1 MLLAIS
7 LRMQAVFL
15 SSSGSENWKC
25 LEFWLAKTTIAIHR
39 QRRPRPDGSSS
50 RLDWVVLGLAL
61 VPLAG
66 VLPVSADPRPNII
79 LVLTDDQGYGD
90 LGVHGN
96 ARISTPNLD
105 AFARESLEM
114 TRFYVEPVCSPTR
127 SSIMTGRYHMRT
139 GVLATSRGGAR
150 MFGDEETLAEVL
162 AQSGYRTTIAG
173 KWHLG
178 DNAPS
183 RPQDQGFQ
191 QVLVHRSGGI
201 GQIPD
206 RDATY
211 TQPLLWRNGK
221 REVGDGYCTDLF
233 FDAAIDFIK
242 NNRTHPFFLYLPT
255 NVPHTPISIAK
266 KYWQPFADAGV
277 PEQTAKLYGMMK
289 NLDDN
294 FGRLT
299 NALTETGLA
308 RNSVLIFMSDNG
320 PTPGRFNSGLRGS
333 KGSVY
338 EGGIRVPFLVRWPQR
353 ISAGSRVDRLAAH
366 IDLLPTLAAAAGARL
381 STPGRLDG
389 VNLLKLW
396 TGEIQ
401 PAAWPARNIYIQT
414 VKRILQKRYL
424 NAAVLTQRY
433 KWVSYAGV
441 GKIDDLDRS
450 KIELYDLNSDPGES
464 QNLAARFPHVLN
476 NLSMAYEAWFDEM
489 KRERNFAIGPIDLG
503 SALENPCYL
512 CRYQD
517 AQNLTGQSQHD
528 GWQVRVRRTG
538 RYRLT
543 LQWPEHKGG
552 FLVVTWRGKRSRH
565 TLGKNDRSAIIELK
579 AGQGL
584 LDVGFETPT
593 GQRVRQLWNN
603 QTEQGDVWVERVD

>member
-1 MLLAIS
+1 MID
-7 LRMQAVFL
+7 
-15 SSSGSENWKC
+15 N
-25 LEFWLAKTTIAIHR
+25 HR
-39 QRRPRPDGSSS
+39 QRPPRPAGSSLRFS
-50 RLDWVVLGLAL
+50 WLLLGLAL
-61 VPLAG
+61 VLLAG
-66 VLPVSADPRPNII
+66 LRPVSADPRPNII

-96 ARISTPNLD
+96 AQISTPNLD

-127 SSIMTGRYHMRT
+127 ASILTGRYHMRT

-150 MFGDEETLAEVL
+150 IFGDEETIAEVL
-162 AQSGYRTTIAG
+162 AKSGYRTAIAG

-211 TQPLLWRNGK
+211 FRPVLWRNGR
-221 REVGDGYCTDLF
+221 REVVDGYCTDLF

-242 NNRTHPFFLYLPT
+242 KNRAHPFFLYLPT
-255 NVPHTPISIAK
+255 NVPHTPISIAQ
-266 KYWQPFADAGV
+266 KYWKPFAEAGV
-277 PEQTAKLYGMMK
+277 PEKTAKLYGMMK
-289 NLDDN
+289 NLDEN

-299 NALTETGLA
+299 NTLAETGLA
-308 RNSVLIFMSDNG
+308 RNSVVIFMSDNG
-320 PTPGRFNSGLRGS
+320 PTSGRFNSGLRGS

-366 IDLLPTLAAAAGARL
+366 IDLLPTLASAAGARRA
-381 STPGRLDG
+381 TPGRLDG

-396 TGEIQ
+396 TGEIR
-401 PAAWPARNIYIQT
+401 PEAWPARNIYIQT
-414 VKRILQKRYL
+414 VKRILQNRYL
-424 NAAVLTQRY
+424 NAAVITQRY

-441 GKIDDLDRS
+441 GQVDDFDRS
-450 KIELYDLNSDPGES
+450 KIELYDLTSDPGES
-464 QNLAARFPHVLN
+464 QNLAARSPEVLHG
-476 NLSMAYEAWFDEM
+476 LSVGYEAWFDAM
-489 KRERNFAIGPIDLG
+489 KRERDFAIGPIDLG
-503 SALENPCYL
+503 SALENPSYL

-517 AQNLTGQSQHD
+517 GQNLTGQSQTD
-528 GWQVRVRRTG
+528 GWQVRVRRSG

-543 LQWPEHKGG
+543 LRWPDHDGG
-552 FLVVTWRGKRSRH
+552 ALVVAWCGKQSRH
-565 TLGKNDRSAIIELK
+565 TLGKNERSAMVELD

-584 LDVGFETPT
+584 LDIGFETQA
-593 GQRVRQLWNN
+593 GQRIRQPWSDN
-603 QTEQGDVWVERVD
+603 TEQGDVWVEHVD

>member
-1 MLLAIS
+1 MID
-7 LRMQAVFL
+7 
-15 SSSGSENWKC
+15 N
-25 LEFWLAKTTIAIHR
+25 HR
-39 QRRPRPDGSSS
+39 QRPPRPAGSSLRFS
-50 RLDWVVLGLAL
+50 WLLLGLAL
-61 VPLAG
+61 VLLAG
-66 VLPVSADPRPNII
+66 LRPVSADPRPNII

-96 ARISTPNLD
+96 AQISTPNLD

-127 SSIMTGRYHMRT
+127 ASILTGRYHMRT

-150 MFGDEETLAEVL
+150 IFGDEETIAEVL
-162 AQSGYRTTIAG
+162 AKSGYRTAIAG

-211 TQPLLWRNGK
+211 FRPVLWRNGR
-221 REVGDGYCTDLF
+221 REVVDGYCTDLF
-233 FDAAIDFIK
+233 FDAAIEFIK
-242 NNRTHPFFLYLPT
+242 KNRAHPFFLYLPT

-266 KYWQPFADAGV
+266 RYWKPFADAGV
-277 PEQTAKLYGMMK
+277 PDKTAKLYGMMK
-289 NLDDN
+289 NLDEN

-299 NALTETGLA
+299 KTLADNGLA
-308 RNSVLIFMSDNG
+308 RNSVVIFMSDNG

-338 EGGIRVPFLVRWPQR
+338 EGGIRVPFLVRWPKR

-366 IDLLPTLAAAAGARL
+366 IDLLPTLAGAAGAGL
-381 STPGRLDG
+381 SEPGRLDG

-396 TGEIQ
+396 TGEIR
-401 PAAWPARNIYIQT
+401 PEAWPARKIYIQT
-414 VKRILQKRYL
+414 VKRILQNRYL
-424 NAAVLTQRY
+424 NATVITRRY
-433 KWVSYAGV
+433 KWVSYAGSSKV
-441 GKIDDLDRS
+441 DDFDRS
-450 KIELYDLNSDPGES
+450 KIELYDLTSDPAES
-464 QNLAARFPHVLN
+464 HNLAARFPEVLN
-476 NLSMAYEAWFDEM
+476 ELSVGYEAWFDEM
-489 KRERNFAIGPIDLG
+489 KRERDFAIGPIDLG
-503 SALENPCYL
+503 SALENPSYL

-517 AQNLTGQSQHD
+517 GQNLTGQSQTD
-528 GWQVRVRRTG
+528 GWQVRVRRAG

-543 LQWPEHKGG
+543 LQWPDHDGG
-552 FLVVTWRGKRSRH
+552 ALVVTCRGKRSRH
-565 TLGKNDRSAIIELK
+565 TLGKNERSAIVELD
-579 AGQGL
+579 AGKGL
-584 LDVGFETPT
+584 LDVGFETQA
-593 GQRVRQLWNN
+593 GRHIRQPWSDR
-603 QTEQGDVWVERVD
+603 TEQGDVWVERVD

>member
-1 MLLAIS
+1 MID
-7 LRMQAVFL
+7 
-15 SSSGSENWKC
+15 
-25 LEFWLAKTTIAIHR
+25 THR
-39 QRRPRPDGSSS
+39 QRPPRPAGSSL
-50 RLDWVVLGLAL
+50 RFNWLLLGLAL

-66 VLPVSADPRPNII
+66 LRPVSADPRPNII

-96 ARISTPNLD
+96 AQISTPHLD

-127 SSIMTGRYHMRT
+127 ASILTGRYHMRT

-150 MFGDEETLAEVL
+150 IFGDEETIAEVL
-162 AQSGYRTTIAG
+162 AKSGYRTAIAG

-211 TQPLLWRNGK
+211 FRPVLWRNGR
-221 REVGDGYCTDLF
+221 REVVDGYCTDLF
-233 FDAAIDFIK
+233 FDSAIDFIK
-242 NNRTHPFFLYLPT
+242 KNRAHPFFLYLPT
-255 NVPHTPISIAK
+255 NVPHTPISITA
-266 KYWQPFADAGV
+266 KYWKPFADAGV
-277 PEQTAKLYGMMK
+277 PEKTAKLYGMMK
-289 NLDDN
+289 NLDEN

-299 NALTETGLA
+299 KTLEETGLA
-308 RNSVLIFMSDNG
+308 RNSVVIFMSDNG
-320 PTPGRFNSGLRGS
+320 PTSGRFNSGLRGS

-353 ISAGSRVDRLAAH
+353 IAPGSRVDRLAAH
-366 IDLLPTLAAAAGARL
+366 IDLLPTLAGAAGAQL
-381 STPGRLDG
+381 SKPGRLDG

-396 TGEIQ
+396 TGAIRPE
-401 PAAWPARNIYIQT
+401 AWPGRNIYIQT
-414 VKRILQKRYL
+414 VKRILQNRYV
-424 NAAVLTQRY
+424 NAAVITQRY

-441 GKIDDLDRS
+441 GQVDDFDRS
-450 KIELYDLNSDPGES
+450 KIELYDLTSDPGES
-464 QNLAARFPHVLN
+464 QNLAVRSPEVLN
-476 NLSMAYEAWFDEM
+476 GLSVGYEAWFDSM
-489 KRERNFAIGPIDLG
+489 KRERDFAIGPIELG
-503 SALENPCYL
+503 SALENPSYL

-517 AQNLTGQSQHD
+517 GQNLTGQSQTD
-528 GWQVRVRRTG
+528 GWQVRVRRAG

-543 LQWPEHKGG
+543 LQWPDHDGG
-552 FLVVTWRGKRSRH
+552 ALVVAWRGKQSRH
-565 TLGKNDRSAIIELK
+565 ALGKNERSAIVELE

-584 LDVGFETPT
+584 LDVGFETQA
-593 GQRVRQLWNN
+593 GRHIRQPWND
-603 QTEQGDVWVERVD
+603 QSEQGDVWVERVD